1 MFATLR
7 TLVTGASAR
16 ADEQVR
22 SIYAI
27 ELIDQKLR
35 EATDAHKAARVTL
48 AWLIQQRRGQATQ
61 LETLSKRILDLMVRA
76 KEALSKDR
84 MDLAEEAARA
94 IAQMENEA
102 QTRQTTLD
110 RLETRILQLH
120 QTTEASHRRMVDLKQ
135 NAVTARAIRKEQGM
149 QTRLNQIGSGDN
161 AMAEAEELIAEVMGQ
176 DDPFEKAQILA
187 EIDQELSYSGLA
199 DRMAEAGVGASN
211 KSTAADI
218 LARLKS

>member
-48 AWLIQQRRGQATQ
+48 AWLIQQKRGQATQ
-61 LETLSKRILDLMVRA
+61 LET
-76 KEALSKDR
+76 LSKDR

-161 AMAEAEELIAEVMGQ
+161 AMAEAEDLIAEVMGQ
-176 DDPFEKAQILA
+176 DDPFGKAQILA
-187 EIDQELSYSGLA
+187 EIDQELSYGGLA

>member
-48 AWLIQQRRGQATQ
+48 AWLIQQKRGQATQ
-61 LETLSKRILDLMVRA
+61 LET
-76 KEALSKDR
+76 LSKDR

-161 AMAEAEELIAEVMGQ
+161 AMAEAEDLIAEVMGQ
-176 DDPFEKAQILA
+176 DDPFGKAQILA